1 MISATIYVIYWKKRN
16 SLLSLQQNYLLEN
29 GVSGQDKQN
38 MARSA
43 QRSDEGGLS
52 STNLIG

>member
-16 SLLSLQQNYLLEN
+16 SLLSLQQNYLLKN
-29 GVSGQDKQN
+29 GVSGQDEKN

-52 STNLIG
+52 RQI

>member
-1 MISATIYVIYWKKRN
+1 VIYWKKRN
-16 SLLSLQQNYLLEN
+16 SLLSLQQNHLLKN
-29 GVSGQDKQN
+29 GVSGQDEEN
-38 MARSA
+38 MARLA